1 MGEKFKVRDIE
12 GSKEDVVSFIGQTG
26 LDLSTYL
33 NSENKIKVPFWSIVV
48 ACVLVIIFACCMQLV
63 ENPSLK
69 SIFTL
74 LFVALSFVNISLVYM
89 SWKNKVLAGIVAFG
103 ELILFVLA
111 LNIYTPKDVVDKI
124 ENHVTQQESK

>member
-1 MGEKFKVRDIE
+1 MGDKFKVRDIE
-12 GSKEDVVSFIGQTG
+12 GSKEDVISFIGQTG
-26 LDLSTYL
+26 LDLSNYL
-33 NSENKIKVPFWSIVV
+33 NSEDKIKVPFWSIVL
-48 ACVLVIIFACCMQLV
+48 ASALVLIFACCMLLV

-69 SIFTL
+69 GVFTL
-74 LFVALSFVNISLVYM
+74 LFVALSFVNICLIYM
-89 SWKNKVLAGIVAFG
+89 SWKNRLLAGIVAFG